1 MILKNK
7 RILIVVA
14 HPDDI
19 EFRYAG
25 SVAKWI
31 QEGNE
36 VEYCVATSGDKGF
49 NSSGKESLSRK
60 ERQDI
65 RESEQISAAKIVG
78 VKKVH
83 FLKFPDGEL
92 ENNASL
98 RKEIVKLIRIFK
110 PEIVVSGDPSMNSF
124 DSFPGYHSDH
134 RSIATAVFDSLYPA
148 CGNENFFP
156 ELISEENLKPF
167 TPKLAM
173 LGNSDNADTWT
184 DIEDFFDIKMKA
196 LACHKSQIEDIQ
208 EIIPRIKDR
217 SKENG
222 KSAGLN
228 FAESFRTLE
237 LP

>member
-1 MILKNK
+1 MKNK

-31 QEGNE
+31 QNRCE
-36 VEYCVATSGDKGF
+36 VQYCLATSGDKGF
-49 NSSGKESLSRK
+49 DSNEQEHLNRGK
-60 ERQDI
+60 RQKI
-65 RESEQISAAKIVG
+65 RESEQLSAAKVVG

-92 ENNASL
+92 ENNAFL
-98 RKEIVKLIRIFK
+98 RKEIVRIIRIFK

-134 RSIATAVFDSLYPA
+134 RAVATAVFDSLYPA

-156 ELISEENLKPF
+156 ELISEEKIYPF
-167 TPKLAM
+167 SPKMAM
-173 LGNSDNADTWT
+173 FGNFENADTWT
-184 DIEDFFDIKMKA
+184 DIEDFFDIKIKA
-196 LACHKSQIEDIQ
+196 LACHKSQIKDIE
-208 EIIPRIKDR
+208 EIIPRIKNR
-217 SKENG
+217 SEENG
-222 KSAGLN
+222 KPAGLKC
-228 FAESFRTLE
+228 AESFRTLE

>member
-1 MILKNK
+1 MKNK

-31 QEGNE
+31 QNHCE
-36 VEYCVATSGDKGF
+36 VQYCLATSGDKGF
-49 NSSGKESLSRK
+49 DSNGQEHLSREK
-60 ERQDI
+60 RQKT
-65 RESEQISAAKIVG
+65 RESEQLSAAKVVG

-92 ENNASL
+92 ENNAFL
-98 RKEIVKLIRIFK
+98 RKEIVRIIRIFK

-134 RSIATAVFDSLYPA
+134 RAVATAVFDSLYPA

-156 ELISEENLKPF
+156 ELISEEKLYPF
-167 TPKLAM
+167 SPKMAM
-173 LGNSDNADTWT
+173 FGNFENADTWT
-184 DIEDFFDIKMKA
+184 DIEDFFDIKIKA
-196 LACHKSQIEDIQ
+196 LACHKSQIKDIE
-208 EIIPRIKDR
+208 EIIPRIRNR
-217 SKENG
+217 SEENG
-222 KSAGLN
+222 KSVGLKC
-228 FAESFRTLE
+228 AESFRTLE

>member
-1 MILKNK
+1 
-7 RILIVVA
+7 VVA

-31 QEGNE
+31 QNGCII
-36 VEYCVATSGDKGF
+36 EYCLATSGEKGF
-49 NSSGKESLSRK
+49 HNSQKEHLSLVK
-60 ERQDI
+60 RQKI
-65 RESEQISAAKIVG
+65 REFEQLSAAKIVG

-83 FLKFPDGEL
+83 FLKFADGEL
-92 ENNASL
+92 ENNIFL
-98 RKEIVKLIRIFK
+98 RKEIVRIIRKFK
-110 PEIVVSGDPSMNSF
+110 PEIIVSGDPSMDSF

-134 RSIATAVFDSLYPA
+134 RSISIAVFDSLYPA
-148 CGNENFFP
+148 SGNKNFFP
-156 ELISEENLKPF
+156 ELISEEELYPF
-167 TPKLAM
+167 TPKM
-173 LGNSDNADTWT
+173 VMFGNFENADTWT

-196 LACHKSQIEDIQ
+196 LACHKSQIENIED
-208 EIIPRIKDR
+208 IIPMMRKR

-228 FAESFRTLE
+228 CSESFRTLE

>member
-1 MILKNK
+1 M
-7 RILIVVA
+7 VA

-31 QEGNE
+31 QNGCII
-36 VEYCVATSGDKGF
+36 EYCLATSGEKGF
-49 NSSGKESLSRK
+49 HNSQKEHLSLVK
-60 ERQDI
+60 RQKI
-65 RESEQISAAKIVG
+65 REFEQLSAAKIVG

-83 FLKFPDGEL
+83 FLKFADGEL
-92 ENNASL
+92 ENNIFL
-98 RKEIVKLIRIFK
+98 RKEIVRIIRKFK
-110 PEIVVSGDPSMNSF
+110 PEIIVSGDPSMDSF

-134 RSIATAVFDSLYPA
+134 RSISIAVFDSLYPA
-148 CGNENFFP
+148 SGNKNFFP
-156 ELISEENLKPF
+156 ELISEEELYPF
-167 TPKLAM
+167 TPKM
-173 LGNSDNADTWT
+173 VMFGNFENADTWT

-196 LACHKSQIEDIQ
+196 LACHKSQIENIED
-208 EIIPRIKDR
+208 IIPMMRKR

-228 FAESFRTLE
+228 CSESFRTLE